1 MLRFVL
7 TLWVMVPVLF
17 TGACAHTSG
26 VSAETVPS
34 LDTPDAVHR
43 RAKLAAGSWGY
54 NGDIF
59 TACLGEPEVYQ
70 QGRTWSGIFLLES
83 GSASGCR
90 PPRIVLLS
98 RLDGAAD
105 PIAMIA
111 AETRE
116 AGAGYIVYAVPISV
130 AKAFN
135 TIILRDDGSM
145 EVFGAA
151 FDMDLK
157 CSCRLKPR
165 RLDGGVSCSANICGD
180 LYEVDDESPIDCSA
194 CLPFITPTK

>member
-7 TLWVMVPVLF
+7 TLWVTVLVLF
-17 TGACAHTSG
+17 LGACAHTNG
-26 VSAETVPS
+26 AGAETIPALEQPS
-34 LDTPDAVHR
+34 SAT
-43 RAKLAAGSWGY
+43 GSWGY

-59 TACLGEPEVYQ
+59 TVCLGEPEVYQ
-70 QGRTWSGIFLLES
+70 QGRTWAGLFLLES

-98 RLDGAAD
+98 RLDGAVY
-105 PIAMIA
+105 PIAMIL

-116 AGAGYIVYAVPISV
+116 TGYTVYAVPKSV
-130 AKAFN
+130 AKAFH

-151 FDMDLK
+151 FDMDSK

-165 RLDGGVSCSANICGD
+165 RLDEGGSCSARICGD
-180 LYEVDDESPIDCSA
+180 LYEVDEESPIDCSA
-194 CLPFITPTK
+194 CLPFITPAK

>member
-7 TLWVMVPVLF
+7 TLWVAVLFLF
-17 TGACAHTSG
+17 TGACAHTSR
-26 VSAETVPS
+26 VSAEKVP
-34 LDTPDAVHR
+34 TPEQ
-43 RAKLAAGSWGY
+43 LAAGSWGF

-70 QGRTWSGIFLLES
+70 QGRTWAGLFLLES

-98 RLDGAAD
+98 RLDGAVY
-105 PIAMIA
+105 PIAMIL

-116 AGAGYIVYAVPISV
+116 AGYTVYAVPKSV
-130 AKAFN
+130 AKAFH

-151 FDMDLK
+151 FDMDSK

-165 RLDGGVSCSANICGD
+165 RLEGGGSCSARICGD
-180 LYEVDDESPIDCSA
+180 LYEVDEKSPMDCSA

>member
-7 TLWVMVPVLF
+7 TLWVMVLVLF
-17 TGACAHTSG
+17 MGACAHTSG
-26 VSAETVPS
+26 VGAKTVPS

-43 RAKLAAGSWGY
+43 SAEVVAGSWGY

-59 TACLGEPEVYQ
+59 TVCLGEPEVYQ
-70 QGRTWSGIFLLES
+70 QGRTWAGLFLLES
-83 GSASGCR
+83 GSASSCR

-98 RLDGAAD
+98 RLDGAVD
-105 PIAMIA
+105 PIAMIL

-116 AGAGYIVYAVPISV
+116 AGYTVYAVPKSV
-130 AKAFN
+130 AKAFH
-135 TIILRDDGSM
+135 TIILRDGGSM

-151 FDMDLK
+151 FDMDSK

-165 RLDGGVSCSANICGD
+165 RLDGGGSCSARICGD
-180 LYEVDDESPIDCSA
+180 LYEVDEESPMDCSA